1 MSCEDALQGD
11 VGIHGRVNSVN
22 EDRGAEQGMQNL
34 KKMGYFDWL
43 KLRAMLED
51 YDGNHSFKSY
61 WEGLI
66 VDLR

>member
-1 MSCEDALQGD
+1 MSGEDALQGD

-22 EDRGAEQGMQNL
+22 EDRGAEPGMQNL

-43 KLRAMLED
+43 KLRAMLEG

-66 VDLR
+66 ADLR